1 VKKYEPGELRRFNPS
16 FYNDDARNL
25 FVCHRRGFYPRLQ
38 RSPLAPAGTFVR
50 RSERSRRYDVARDG
64 ITSGLEPRG
73 NHDAGCYA
81 FPVNMKRSQLQ
92 TGSQGPFSA
101 SQLRSGDPYELSNGH
116 PIFCLPKSA
125 RRAKAVSVGAAV
137 LGSDPADQDVG
148 VDIGFS
154 PSPEILRAPDLSV
167 GEMPDLPGWV
177 QGVPPLAVEYADTG
191 QDEAELQTKIQELFA
206 AGTRFVWVVRL
217 TGPRRVE
224 VHQPRQR
231 MRIANPGEQLE
242 APGILANPVPV
253 EALYDRE
260 AARRV
265 IFRNLLQRQGY
276 ASLDD
281 VRAEGEAQGRAE
293 GEAQGRAEGE
303 AQGLRKAVVAV
314 FAARGFAV
322 DDRLRA
328 ALDNAKAPA
337 ILEAAL
343 RQAAIAT
350 TAEVLSALL
359 SEPSL

>member
-1 VKKYEPGELRRFNPS
+1 MNIK
-16 FYNDDARNL
+16 
-25 FVCHRRGFYPRLQ
+25 
-38 RSPLAPAGTFVR
+38 RSP
-50 RSERSRRYDVARDG
+50 
-64 ITSGLEPRG
+64 
-73 NHDAGCYA
+73 
-81 FPVNMKRSQLQ
+81 LQ

-116 PIFCLPKSA
+116 PVYCSPTGS
-125 RRAKAVSVGAAV
+125 RGGKATSVGDGV
-137 LGSDPADQDVG
+137 LASDPAVRDVG

-167 GEMPDLPGWV
+167 GEMPDQPGWV
-177 QGVPPLAVEYADTG
+177 QGAPPLAVEYADTG
-191 QDEAELQTKIQELFA
+191 QDEAELQTKIQELFT
-206 AGTRFVWVVRL
+206 AGTRYVWVVRL

-231 MRIANPGEQLE
+231 MRITNPGEELE

-276 ASLDD
+276 ASLED
-281 VRAEGEAQGRAE
+281 VRAE

-314 FAARGFAV
+314 FAARGIAV
-322 DDRLRA
+322 DDRLQA
-328 ALDNAKAPA
+328 ALASAKTPA

-343 RQAAIAT
+343 RQAAVAT
-350 TAEVLSALL
+350 TVEVLSVLL
-359 SEPSL
+359 SGPTL